1 MGPVSRRGRP
11 PHPDILTPAEWDV
24 LNLVRHGMGNRAIS
38 RMRRTSLD
46 AVKFHIANLLIKLD
60 APDRAALRAWSGAP
74 FDSAMA
80 TKEEK
85 MPTGPGLGAIGQISR
100 HVRDIKRAEDWYQN
114 VLGLPH
120 LFTFGNLSFFDC
132 NGTRLF
138 LSTPENGHET
148 HEESVLYF
156 QVQDINA
163 AYEEL
168 KARGVK
174 FQGAPHMVHRHEN
187 GIEEWMAFFE
197 DVDGGLL
204 ALMAQVGPK

>member
-11 PHPDILTPAEWDV
+11 PHPDVLTPAEWEV
-24 LNLVRHGMGNRAIS
+24 LNLVRHGMGNRKIAHL
-38 RMRRTSLD
+38 RRTSLD
-46 AVKFHIANLLIKLD
+46 ATKFHIANLLIKLD

-80 TKEEK
+80 TKEPL
-85 MPTGPGLGAIGQISR
+85 MPESQQLGPIGQISR
-100 HVRDIKRAEDWYQN
+100 HVSDIKKAEQWYRD

-138 LSTPENGHET
+138 LSTPENGQEM
-148 HEESVLYF
+148 HEESVIYF

-163 AYEEL
+163 AFAEL
-168 KARGVK
+168 KSRGVK
-174 FQGAPHMVHRHEN
+174 FQGAPHSIHKHEN
-187 GIEEWMAFFE
+187 GVEEWMAFFE
-197 DVDGGLL
+197 DSDGGML
-204 ALMAQVGPK
+204 AIMAQTAPK